1 MRPALARMFRLIKI
15 GAIGGLIVGAVRM
28 LLGRRRPTVTG
39 EASWPT
45 LAEQAAASQAQPPEP
60 AAAEPVDRSAD
71 EPAELAEQA
80 EPADG
85 KPGEPAAEEP
95 AAEEPAADE
104 DWVEPVDGVCPVTH
118 PVKSKPGSGIYHE
131 HGGLFYD
138 RTVPQRCYRS
148 AEAAEADGLR
158 AAKR

>member
-1 MRPALARMFRLIKI
+1 MRPMLARMFRLIKI

-28 LLGRRRPTVTG
+28 LLGRRQPPVTG

-45 LAEQAAASQAQPPEP
+45 LAEQAAASQAQPSEPESDEQ
-60 AAAEPVDRSAD
+60 AGQTERSAD
-71 EPAELAEQA
+71 EPAEAAEQTEQA
-80 EPADG
+80 GDE
-85 KPGEPAAEEP
+85 PGEPADDE
-95 AAEEPAADE
+95 DGE
-104 DWVEPVDGVCPVTH
+104 DWVEPVDEACPATH
-118 PVKSKPGSGIYHE
+118 PVKGKPGSGIYHE
-131 HGGLFYD
+131 PGGLFYD

>member
-28 LLGRRRPTVTG
+28 LLGRRQPPVTG

-45 LAEQAAASQAQPPEP
+45 LAEQAAASQAQPTAP
-60 AAAEPVDRSAD
+60 AADEPVGQSAD
-71 EPAELAEQA
+71 EPAEPAEQA
-80 EPADG
+80 EQADDE
-85 KPGEPAAEEP
+85 PGEPAAEEP
-95 AAEEPAADE
+95 AAVE
-104 DWVEPVDGVCPVTH
+104 DWVEPVDGACPATH
-118 PVKSKPGSGIYHE
+118 PVKGKPGSGIYHE
-131 HGGLFYD
+131 PGGLFYD

-158 AAKR
+158 APKR